1 VGANGQAI
9 RSEADLSRLL
19 ALGSPGGVMKFL
31 VTSADGNF
39 YEVVP
44 VTLESAP
51 EASPG
56 VEVSAAGKMNG
67 SVQGKAPGQ
76 EIEAEVFLAV
86 NKIRGEKGL
95 PLLQENPQLQQVARR
110 HSDDMAARRFFGH
123 LNPDGQ
129 DVVDRLRKQGVED
142 FAAVGENIFTG
153 KQVSDLTQVTVTEWL
168 KNPNHRKNMLNPRY
182 AAGGVG
188 IARGEQGTVYL
199 TQVYLE
205 R

>member
-1 VGANGQAI
+1 V
-9 RSEADLSRLL
+9 
-19 ALGSPGGVMKFL
+19 KFL
-31 VTSADGNF
+31 VTSADGNS
-39 YEVVP
+39 YEIVP
-44 VTLESAP
+44 VTLESAS
-51 EASPG
+51 EVLTG
-56 VEVSAAGKMNG
+56 TGVSAAGKMKG
-67 SVQGKAPGQ
+67 AVQGQASGQ
-76 EIEAEVFLAV
+76 GIEAEVFLAV

-95 PLLQENPQLQQVARR
+95 PLLEENPQLQQVARR

-129 DVVDRLRKQGVED
+129 DVVDRLRGQGVED

-153 KQVSDLTQVTVTEWL
+153 KQVSDLTQVAVTEWL
-168 KNPNHRKNMLNPRY
+168 KSPNHRKNMLNPRY

-188 IARGEQGTVYL
+188 IARGEQGTVYI